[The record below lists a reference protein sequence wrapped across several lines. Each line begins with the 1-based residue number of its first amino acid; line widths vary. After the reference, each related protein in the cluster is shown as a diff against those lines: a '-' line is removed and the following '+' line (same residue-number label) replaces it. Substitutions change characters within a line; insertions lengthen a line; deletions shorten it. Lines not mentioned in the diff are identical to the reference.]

1 MIEWGRVIKRELNTC
16 PNSFQ
21 AGPPRRFSFSS
32 FLCCCSPPSP
42 LISHLSF
49 VASLFLQ
56 CLVAMSVKLDSISLS
71 NPNPNPNP
79 NHSPTT
85 ASLWRITPHRPSSQ
99 SSSSL
104 RFAFLLGP
112 RPQGVS
118 AVTRA
123 LSPIG
128 LGHGF
133 GVLTRRSSYSR
144 LVLASAASR
153 EDSVSPASKLGLLSS
168 EQLSAYCLFD
178 YLCSVLSLLHFV
190 SVFDYEF

>member
-1 MIEWGRVIKRELNTC
+1 MSKQFSGW
-16 PNSFQ
+16 PSQ
-21 AGPPRRFSFSS
+21 AF
-32 FLCCCSPPSP
+32 FLLFSP
-42 LISHLSF
+42 LLLLSPFSPHLSPKF
-49 VASLFLQ
+49 RRLSLFLQ

-71 NPNPNPNP
+71 NPNPNP

-153 EDSVSPASKLGLLSS
+153 EDSVSPVSKLGLLSS